1 MQSLSVCMMV
11 QNVEKTLAIALE
23 SLGNVYDE
31 LIIVDGGSND
41 KTCEIGESY
50 GAKIIHS
57 SWSGNHSQQRNIYLR
72 EINTEWVFVID
83 SDEFIDKKTVD
94 FLLAIK
100 HQGCSSNIDN
110 FWIPRKWISPFNLKH
125 YISSYP
131 HFPDFQRRLFRYNK
145 NISYSGIIHESI
157 EGLKSSG
164 QHQAG
169 LSIYH
174 LDLFTNSEEK
184 RQEKVR
190 KYMKANP
197 LNGAIHAYLPV
208 FKNLNF
214 SEWDYQSVLPE
225 VQTLLETLN
234 ISSVEVSELNSII
247 PGEIKDDEFY
257 ETIKDIARKE
267 DIKTVLE
274 IGSSAGAGSTEAF
287 VSGLQENPNKPILF
301 CMEVSKPRFAEL
313 QKKYTSFPFVKC
325 YNISSVSLEHF
336 PNENEVIKFY
346 CTKQTNLNFYPLER
360 VLGWLRQDIEYVK
373 HSGVNGEGIKQIK
386 EENNIDLFDVVL
398 IDGSEFTGSIELEEV
413 YGSKFI
419 ILDDTNTFKNFNNY
433 QKLLKDDNY
442 ELLKSNNHIRNGCA
456 VFKIKNQRQQDISL
470 NKANTLQQELAIHF
484 LTIVLN
490 GEPFIRYHIEIFKQ
504 LPFRWHWHI
513 VEGVA
518 DLKHDTAWSLQL
530 GGRVPDRVHHN
541 GRSSDGTSEYLDE
554 LMLMYPEKVTVY
566 RKPEGIFWDGKREM
580 VNEPLISSIREECL
594 LWQVDADEL
603 WTVEQ
608 LCTARQ
614 MFVEN
619 PEKTAALYWC
629 WYFVGENLVIS
640 SRNCYTQNP
649 QQEWLRTWKFKP
661 GCVWAAHEP
670 PTLAEPLPRGQWRDV
685 ATVNPFLHEETEKKA
700 LVFQH
705 FAYATLEQ
713 IQFKEQYYGYSNL
726 VSQWKALQQQTKF
739 PILLRQYF
747 PWVQDATMVDRAE
760 SCGVVPISRKE
771 LNSSDWQF
779 IQPDNSDSQ
788 IVRIQKPSPII
799 IIDGVFFQLYR
810 TGIAR
815 VWRSLLEEWAEMDFA
830 KHIIVLDRV
839 GTAPAISGIKYRLVP
854 AYSYS
859 QTDADREM
867 LQQVC
872 DEEEADLFISTY
884 YTTPI
889 STASVFMAYDMIP
902 EVLGANFNE
911 PMWREKHRGIRHAS
925 AYIAISENTA
935 KDLVKCFPNIASESI
950 TVAHCGVAQNFY
962 SASEEEINHFK
973 YKYGISK
980 PYFILVGAGSS
991 YKNVILFFQAFTKLP
1006 SREGFEIVC
1015 TGSGLLLD
1023 VDFRDYTSGS
1033 AVHLL
1038 QLNDEELKVAYSGA
1052 IALVYP
1058 SKYEGFGLPI
1068 LEAMACGCPIIT
1080 CMNSSIPEV
1089 AGEAALY
1096 IKDDDVDGLA
1106 EALCEIQKPKV
1117 RNFFTGTGL
1126 EQAKKFSWL
1135 KMANIVS
1142 SSLISTTL
1150 LPLKLKEINL
1160 IIFPKWSKLE
1170 ELELELGEIIKTITK
1185 HSDKSKITL
1194 LVESSKIPDE
1204 DANLI
1209 LSDVAINLMM
1219 EEELDVSDGPEIVL
1233 INQLSPLQWATLVT
1247 RIYAKILM
1255 KNEDFNTPT
1264 VLKAANIAAI
1274 EVNSLN
1280 ELGRNKFLT
1289 NI

>member
-23 SLGNVYDE
+23 SLGNAYDE
-31 LIIVDGGSND
+31 LVIVDGGSTD
-41 KTCEIGESY
+41 KTCKIAESY
-50 GAKIIHS
+50 GARVIHS

-83 SDEFIDKKTVD
+83 SDEFIDKSTVD

-110 FWIPRKWISPFNLKH
+110 FWIPRKWINPFNLKH

-131 HFPDFQRRLFRYNK
+131 HFPDFQRRLFRYHK
-145 NISYSGIIHESI
+145 DISYSGIIHESI

-164 QHQAG
+164 KYQAD

-174 LDLFTNSEEK
+174 LDLFINSEEK

-190 KYMKANP
+190 KYMKVSP

-214 SEWDYQSVLPE
+214 SEWDYQSVLPG
-225 VQTLLETLN
+225 VQTLLENLN
-234 ISSVEVSELNSII
+234 ISSVAASELNSLI

-301 CMEVSKPRFAEL
+301 CMEVSKPRFFEL
-313 QKKYTSFPFVKC
+313 QKKYIKSFYFVKC

-373 HSGVNGEGIKQIK
+373 HSGVNGEGIKHIK

-413 YGSKFI
+413 YGAKFI

-433 QKLLKDDNY
+433 QKLLRDDNY
-442 ELLKSNNHIRNGCA
+442 ELLKSNNRIRNGYA

-470 NKANTLQQELAIHF
+470 NKANTLQQELPIHF

-530 GGRVPDRVHHN
+530 GGRVPDRVHQH

-554 LMLMYPEKVTVY
+554 LMRMYPENVTVY

-649 QQEWLRTWKFKP
+649 QQEWLRTWKFRP

-670 PTLAEPLPRGQWRDV
+670 PTLAEPLPKGQWRDV
-685 ATVNPFLHEETEKKA
+685 ATVNPFLHEETEKQA

-747 PWVQDATMVDRAE
+747 PWIQDATMVDRAE

-830 KHIIVLDRV
+830 KQIIVLDRV
-839 GTAPAISGIKYRLVP
+839 GSSPAIHGIKYRLVP
-854 AYSYS
+854 AYNYS

-889 STASVFMAYDMIP
+889 STPSIFMAYDMIP

-935 KDLVKCFPNIASESI
+935 SDLIKFFPDISLEQV
-950 TVAHCGVAQNFY
+950 TVAHCGVSKQFSPAISQ
-962 SASEEEINHFK
+962 EIESFK
-973 YKYGISK
+973 TKYGISK
-980 PYFILVGAGSS
+980 PFFLLVGGGSD
-991 YKNVILFFQAFTKLP
+991 YKNSVLFFQAFAKL
-1006 SREGFEIVC
+1006 STRQGFEILC
-1015 TGSGLLLD
+1015 IGSGSILEI
-1023 VDFRDYTSGS
+1023 DFRTYTSGS
-1033 AVHLL
+1033 VVHVLRL
-1038 QLNDEELKVAYSGA
+1038 SDEELRIAYSGA
-1052 IALVYP
+1052 IALIYP
-1058 SKYEGFGLPI
+1058 SKYEGFGLPVA
-1068 LEAMACGCPIIT
+1068 EAMACGCPVIS
-1080 CMNSSIPEV
+1080 CPNGSIPEV
-1089 AGEAALY
+1089 AGEVAIY
-1096 IKDDDVDGLA
+1096 VNDSDVDGLSD
-1106 EALCEIQKPKV
+1106 ALCEVQKQKV
-1117 RNFFTGTGL
+1117 RQSLIASGL
-1126 EQAKKFSWL
+1126 EQAKKFSWS
-1135 KMANIVS
+1135 KMAQLVS
-1142 SSLISTTL
+1142 AALLEASLL
-1150 LPLKLKEINL
+1150 RLNLKDINL
-1160 IIFPKWSKLE
+1160 IIFPDWSQPE
-1170 ELELELGEIIKTITK
+1170 ESLSLELADVVKALMS
-1185 HSDKSKITL
+1185 HPDKSKINL
-1194 LVESSKIPDE
+1194 LIDVSNTFEE
-1204 DANLI
+1204 DANLA
-1209 LSDVAINLMM
+1209 LSSIVINLLM
-1219 EEELDVSDGPEIVL
+1219 EEDLDISDGPEIVL
-1233 INQLSPLQWATLVT
+1233 ISQLSPLQWETLVT
-1247 RIYAKILM
+1247 RIYARILM
-1255 KNEDFNTPT
+1255 KNEDFKTLT
-1264 VLKAANIAAI
+1264 FLKVANIPAI
-1274 EVNSLN
+1274 AVDSLN
-1280 ELGRNKFLT
+1280 ELK
-1289 NI
+1289 